1 MSLVHPV
8 HRYRWII
15 VINPSYYGLAAIA
28 VLLLSDFE
36 SECERDGGSE
46 FDCYTSSGDIVLANF
61 DFDDTNPYFN
71 IMVSER
77 PKYSYSALVDSH
89 FGKHVNNHCYNTVD
103 YDGDDFVFPGDG
115 CILQLGMLSSAIQ
128 SKETTPT
135 PHQVSIALSQQTFIF
150 F

>member
-1 MSLVHPV
+1 MSLVDPV

-46 FDCYTSSGDIVLANF
+46 LDCYTSSGDNILANF

-89 FGKHVNNHCYNTVD
+89 LAIMSTITAT
-103 YDGDDFVFPGDG
+103 
-115 CILQLGMLSSAIQ
+115 ILQIMLVMTVLFLVMAAFFNWVRYLQ
-128 SKETTPT
+128 PYRVKKK
-135 PHQVSIALSQQTFIF
+135 HQHIIK
-150 F
+150 